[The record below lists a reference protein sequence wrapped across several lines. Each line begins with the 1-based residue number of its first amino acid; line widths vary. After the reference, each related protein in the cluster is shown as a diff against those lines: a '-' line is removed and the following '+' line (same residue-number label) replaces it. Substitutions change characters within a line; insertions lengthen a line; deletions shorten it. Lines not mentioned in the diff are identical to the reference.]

1 MKKKL
6 LYFLLIFCCC
16 IPLNANAINTDT
28 SVYDAWGFYD
38 SLTMNESYGEFILD
52 GGIGKV
58 KHGTHGDEYAVAAV
72 IATKIVDHGG
82 YFCPY
87 QFQCANKRKNMK
99 SWSVY
104 YFPTGYSSD
113 KCFWLCEAGYS
124 GENCEPSSGATVNF
138 CKTDI
143 MGPKGTGVFSDIR
156 LKTSGGDTDGREG
169 DITGFSSW
177 QAGDNKGIRRNRD
190 WREYDVLLGAIKFL
204 EHGII
209 AQPIRLECRP
219 DDWKEIV
226 SWVESINA
234 GGTKKLLCAEG
245 YTANDS
251 GTDCVAIDQE
261 ICDIQNVTLC
271 ANFPKDKFN
280 SVAHDLKKIDGE
292 ACTKYFC
299 VDGKGFQSAGDPTC
313 VDCGAPAAKS
323 GPNLTNGT
331 CLVCDTG
338 QYYDSADGTC
348 KTANAFS
355 KTELQYGPGQTRNT
369 NFEVDNQCWYKTTP
383 DDYKTCITGFMN

>member
-16 IPLNANAINTDT
+16 IPPNANAINIDT
-28 SVYDAWGFYD
+28 SVWDAWGYNNNTQW
-38 SLTMNESYGEFILD
+38 SASAKGEFILD
-52 GGIGKV
+52 GDVGKN
-58 KHGTHGDEYAVAAV
+58 GTHGTFGDEWGVVAV
-72 IATKIVDHGG
+72 IARKITQHGG
-82 YFCPY
+82 YFCPT
-87 QFQCANKRKNMK
+87 QIQCANKRKEK
-99 SWSVY
+99 KGWSVY
-104 YFPTGYSSD
+104 YNPTGFVNT

-124 GENCEPSSGATVNF
+124 GENCEASSGETVDF

-143 MGPKGTGVFSDIR
+143 LGPKGTGVFSDIS
-156 LKTSGGDTDGREG
+156 LKTYGGDSESIESE
-169 DITGFSSW
+169 ITGFNTWYDQVGSKPLEVDTLVGVTQFLQHGVIASP
-177 QAGDNKGIRRNRD
+177 IYLRCNRD
-190 WREYDVLLGAIKFL
+190 N
-204 EHGII
+204 
-209 AQPIRLECRP
+209 
-219 DDWKEIV
+219 WKDNDSYIEFIY
-226 SWVESINA
+226 A
-234 GGTKKLLCAEG
+234 GTETSKLLCAEG